1 MTAAKKPGD
10 GESSSEDTLHGV
22 RPAIVHAFDNA
33 TLIVDGDL
41 NVRFANI
48 VAATFMGCDN
58 VADVKGM
65 DATLLVHADDR
76 ARVREHIRASAVRG
90 LTAVTAAVAG
100 GDKPRTVELRVVPL
114 LTQRGQTDGYMLSLP
129 QLDAGSAEWQRLLEN
144 MRDGLFDADLVSG
157 AVSLSRSFTHLLG
170 YAESEAHSLSQV
182 SALRVLIHPD
192 DVERVQEEFARRMH
206 RDEACV
212 KMRLLTG
219 DGAYR
224 WFEVR
229 AVLHRD
235 AAGSLVR
242 AMGFLRDVT
251 QQHQQEV
258 VFRQLG
264 RIAKVSAWVYDVMY
278 NEFTFLM
285 PDSTPGD
292 WSCTDLESALR
303 TPERKLDMDSARQWR
318 TAFDLAAT
326 TGREWDV
333 MLTFVDA
340 AGRRR
345 WLHTLGLAELHGGLP
360 VRLYGVVED
369 ITWTREMQEQL
380 LQSQKMEAIGQLAGG
395 IAHDFNNVLN
405 AVNGYLTLIADSLP
419 STDQVQN
426 DLDGLVQAVDSGAAL
441 VQQLLALSRRQ
452 PVDPV
457 ALDAGDVIR
466 GMLKLVRRTMGPD
479 IHVRVHVDAPLK
491 KVLIDR
497 GQLEQVVLNLAINA
511 RDAMPHGGTLTFD
524 VRNVSTR
531 VTSSAARAAIS
542 AKDHVQIVVR
552 DTGIGMDATML
563 SHIFEPFF
571 TTKGPARGT
580 GLGLPTSLGIIQ
592 RAGGFIDV
600 SSRTG
605 IGTAFHVSLPAVTE
619 S

>member
-1 MTAAKKPGD
+1 MTAAKNTGD
-10 GESSSEDTLHGV
+10 GPSVTDDTLYGV
-22 RPAIVHAFDNA
+22 RPALVHAFDSA
-33 TLIVDGDL
+33 ALIVDVDF
-41 NVRFANI
+41 NVRFANT
-48 VAATFMGCDN
+48 VAATFMGCDSI
-58 VADVKGM
+58 ADAKGM
-65 DATLLVHADDR
+65 DATVLVPAADR
-76 ARVREHIRASAVRG
+76 ARIREHVRAADVRG
-90 LTAVTAAVAG
+90 VTSVATSVAAG
-100 GDKPRTVELRVVPL
+100 GRQRPAELRALPL
-114 LTQRGQTDGYMLSLP
+114 LSPRGDTNGYLLSLP
-129 QLDAGSAEWQRLLEN
+129 GLDSGTAEWQRLLEN
-144 MRDGLFDADLVSG
+144 MRDGLFDADFLTG

-170 YAESEAHSLSQV
+170 YAETEARSLSHV

-192 DVERVQEEFARRMH
+192 DVQRAEEEFARRMH
-206 RDEACV
+206 RDEASV
-212 KMRLLTG
+212 RMRLLTG

-242 AMGFLRDVT
+242 AMGLVRDVT
-251 QQHQQEV
+251 QLHQQEV

-264 RIAKVSAWVYDVMY
+264 RIARVSAWVYDVMH

-292 WSCTDLESALR
+292 WSSTDLESALR
-303 TPERKLDMDSARQWR
+303 TPERKLDTESSRQWR
-318 TAFDLAAT
+318 TAFELAVT

-333 MLTFVDA
+333 MLTFIDA

-360 VRLYGVVED
+360 IRLYGVVED

-405 AVNGYLTLIADSLP
+405 TINGFLTLITDSLP
-419 STDQVQN
+419 STDEVQD

-441 VQQLLALSRRQ
+441 VQQLLALSRKQ
-452 PVDPV
+452 PVEPV
-457 ALDAGDVIR
+457 LLDAGEVIR
-466 GMLKLVRRTMGPD
+466 AMLKLIRRTMGSD

-497 GQLEQVVLNLAINA
+497 AQLEQVMLNLAINA

-531 VTSSAARAAIS
+531 VTSSSARAAVS
-542 AKDHVQIVVR
+542 AKDHVEIVVR
-552 DTGIGMDATML
+552 DTGVGMDATML

-600 SSRTG
+600 SSRVG
-605 IGTAFHVSLPAVTE
+605 VGTAFHISLPAVNE